1 MSAASTGTDSSE
13 PSDSPRAV
21 DPMSTSDLSAMTEW
35 TLEITPRHRW
45 LEIPIREIW
54 DYRDL
59 LFLLVQRDLVAQYKQ
74 TILGPI
80 WFVLQPLL
88 ITVMFVLVFGNI
100 ANIPT
105 EGVPPVLFY
114 LSGVVAWSY
123 FSETFLRTSGTFI
136 ANAEIFAK
144 VYFPRLVVPLSQFL
158 NGGVKFLVQ
167 LSIFLLIYAGMWV
180 AGADVHPNLM
190 LLLLPVFVGLM
201 ALIGMGWGILF
212 SALTTKYR
220 DLNLV
225 VQFGVQLLMYA
236 TPIIYPMSLLS
247 PKIRNVMWWNPLSHL
262 VEAIRYGFFGSGTV
276 TLAGLAYSTLFTIL
290 VVVIGVIVFHKT
302 EQNVVDTV

>member
-1 MSAASTGTDSSE
+1 MPAASTGTNSSE
-13 PSDSPRAV
+13 QPDSLRAV
-21 DPMSTSDLSAMTEW
+21 DPASASVSSCLTDW
-35 TLEITPRHRW
+35 TLEITPRHPW
-45 LEIPIREIW
+45 FEFPVREIW
-54 DYRDL
+54 EYRDL
-59 LFLLVQRDLVAQYKQ
+59 LLLLVQRDLVAQYKQ

-88 ITVMFVLVFGNI
+88 ITVMFVVVFGNI

-114 LSGVVAWSY
+114 LSGVVVWSY
-123 FSETFLRTSGTFI
+123 FSETFLRTAGTFLT
-136 ANAEIFAK
+136 NAEIFGK

-158 NGGVKFLVQ
+158 TGGVKFLVQ
-167 LSIFLLIYAGMWV
+167 LSIFVLIYVGMWL

-201 ALIGMGWGILF
+201 ALIGMSWGILF

-236 TPIIYPMSLLS
+236 TPIIYPMSVLS
-247 PKIRNVMWWNPLSHL
+247 PKMQNVMWWNPLSHL
-262 VEAIRYGFFGSGTV
+262 VEGVRYGFFGAGTV
-276 TLAGLAYSTLFTIL
+276 TLAGLGYSVLFTIL
-290 VVVIGVIVFHKT
+290 FLLLGVVTFHKT
-302 EQNVVDTV
+302 EQTFVDHV